1 MPPASPTLPVLPH
14 DVLRIIWQ
22 RTWRVR
28 AAALIVRAVRN
39 AMLKRK
45 ASVLRYVL
53 RYVSKSRGSAEAE
66 VEDV

>member
-1 MPPASPTLPVLPH
+1 MVP
-14 DVLRIIWQ
+14 
-22 RTWRVR
+22 RVR
-28 AAALIVRAVRN
+28 AAAVIVRAVRN

-53 RYVSKSRGSAEAE
+53 RYVSKSRGFAEAE